1 MVKLF
6 SSAMLVMLLF
16 SLFIMDAGAIPT
28 RDRQAIIEE
37 LNAYG
42 LGVLDHYPSR
52 EPTTADDYYKLGLA
66 YLFRNAPQAAAE
78 QFRKALELNP
88 NHVDS
93 LIGLAATTA
102 QMGDPEAA
110 LEHAKKAL
118 KIEPSNAKV
127 YNTVGAL
134 NLANAQSLKHLDEAE
149 ANFRKALSLDPNL
162 VSSRMNL
169 ARLHISMRKPE
180 SAIKEYEAV
189 IKFQP
194 ENLSAHAELARAYL
208 YAGSL
213 DKATEEAEKT
223 VELSP
228 QNPVSR
234 AILGEMYA
242 RIGQIDKAL
251 EEFQKAVELEP
262 TYAVG
267 YKNIGHIRLLKGSPD
282 EAIEEYRK
290 ALSYRPNYGEAY
302 SGLGDAYVVK
312 GEFQEAAEEYE
323 NAIGVLPVSALI
335 SVPAYNNLAYIY
347 AEKEQELDK
356 ALSLAQKAK
365 QLAPEQPDISDTIGW
380 IYYKKGMYDEAV
392 ANLKQAVDGSPD
404 NPIIRYHLGA
414 AYYKQNAKDEAAAE
428 LKRALSMDGKF
439 EGAEDAKRLM
449 SEIESR

>member
-242 RIGQIDKAL
+242 RIGQI
-251 EEFQKAVELEP
+251 
-262 TYAVG
+262 
-267 YKNIGHIRLLKGSPD
+267 RLWRNS
-282 EAIEEYRK
+282 RK
-290 ALSYRPNYGEAY
+290 LSNW
-302 SGLGDAYVVK
+302 S
-312 GEFQEAAEEYE
+312 
-323 NAIGVLPVSALI
+323 
-335 SVPAYNNLAYIY
+335 
-347 AEKEQELDK
+347 
-356 ALSLAQKAK
+356 
-365 QLAPEQPDISDTIGW
+365 QPMPSDTRTLAIF
-380 IYYKKGMYDEAV
+380 V
-392 ANLKQAVDGSPD
+392 
-404 NPIIRYHLGA
+404 
-414 AYYKQNAKDEAAAE
+414 
-428 LKRALSMDGKF
+428 F
-439 EGAEDAKRLM
+439 
-449 SEIESR
+449 